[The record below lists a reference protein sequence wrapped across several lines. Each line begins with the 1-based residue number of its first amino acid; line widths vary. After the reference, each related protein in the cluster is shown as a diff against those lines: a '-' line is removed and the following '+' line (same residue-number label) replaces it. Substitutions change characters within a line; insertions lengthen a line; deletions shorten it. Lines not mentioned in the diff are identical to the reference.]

1 MRASSPVSTPHVV
14 GDGVEVGDR
23 VGHREVFEPA
33 AEDESGVCEQL
44 VVAEG
49 AAALWRGLRSWCSS
63 CSLQWV
69 RLVLAQRRHVSP
81 QTVQR
86 CCE

>member
-23 VGHREVFEPA
+23 VGNREVFEPA

-49 AAALWRGLRSWCSS
+49 AAAL
-63 CSLQWV
+63 
-69 RLVLAQRRHVSP
+69 
-81 QTVQR
+81 
-86 CCE
+86 